1 MTYRIKVLKSYVL
14 KEKSRINLSQNN
26 SLDYFA
32 RQSGMTLGLKL
43 QDYAIHLLT

>member
-1 MTYRIKVLKSYVL
+1 MTNRIKVLKSYVL
-14 KEKSRINLSQNN
+14 KERSRINLSQNN

-43 QDYAIHLLT
+43 QDYAIHLLP